1 MMKHRLPATLAAALL
16 LTASLFL
23 ATPVQAQKTAPAPP
37 AAATPDRGTAYYHF
51 GLANI
56 YESLATDSGREDYVT
71 QAVEEYKLA
80 LDADPDST
88 YLQTGLA
95 ELYFQVG
102 RIREAIE
109 AAQEQIK
116 KDPNNL
122 DAHLLLG
129 RIYLR
134 SLGDGN
140 TPQSGEMLQLAIT
153 EYETIVQLQPDSME
167 NHLLLG
173 QLYALNHD
181 STNAEAQ
188 FKAAQAAD
196 PNSEEATLNLA
207 RLYSDHGDLPRA
219 INILA
224 AVPVTDRS
232 AEMETAL
239 GALYDQ
245 THQEKLAIETYR
257 LALDQ
262 DPDNSDT
269 RHALAQALLTDQQ
282 YDAALTEYNL
292 ILAAEPADASA
303 YIRISDIQRH
313 KGQYEDS
320 LATLEK
326 AKTLVHDPLDLNY
339 IHYNEAAADEALD
352 RNDAAVAILTAA
364 IADTNHADGQYTEDE
379 KGNRSA
385 FMENLA
391 DVYRQMDKTDD
402 AIAVYDKMIALGG
415 DYAERGYQDEVDTW
429 REVYEWQKATDAA
442 AAAVK
447 AMPKDSTI
455 ALVYASELADT
466 GKPDD
471 GIALA
476 KAQLG
481 TNGGKDDRTVHLALS
496 QIYLR
501 LKRWKDSAA
510 ELDAAEPLSQKPEDA
525 EYLLYLRGALAER
538 QKHYDE
544 AEADFRK
551 ILATDPDSAMTLNY
565 LGYML
570 ADRGQKL
577 DEAHTMIQKA
587 VDDDPENGA
596 YLDSLGWVYFKLG
609 QYALAE
615 ETMHKAVARLRTD
628 PTVRDHLGSVY
639 EKEGKLSLAVAQ
651 WERSLAASQKS
662 LPADVDPDDV
672 AKVQK
677 KLESAKVKLARESAP
692 AH

>member
-1 MMKHRLPATLAAALL
+1 MMKRSLPATLAAALL
-16 LTASLFL
+16 LAAPLFF
-23 ATPVQAQKTAPAPP
+23 ATPLQAQKP
-37 AAATPDRGTAYYHF
+37 AATAAAAPDRGAAYYHY
-51 GLANI
+51 GLAKI
-56 YESLATDSGREDYVT
+56 YESLAGDTGRPDYVT
-71 QAVEEYKLA
+71 QAIEEYKLA
-80 LDADPDST
+80 LNADPNSA
-88 YLQTGLA
+88 YLETGLA
-95 ELYFQVG
+95 DLYFRVG

-129 RIYLR
+129 RIYVNAY
-134 SLGDGN
+134 GN
-140 TPQSGEMLQLAIT
+140 GSSQQSGEMLQLALT
-153 EYETIVQLQPDSME
+153 EYETIVQLQPGSME

-181 STNAEAQ
+181 SDHAEAQ

-196 PNSEEATLNLA
+196 PNAEEATLNLA
-207 RLYSDHGDLPRA
+207 RLYTDHGDLPRA
-219 INILA
+219 ISVLT

-239 GALYDQ
+239 GSLYDQ
-245 THQEKLAIETYR
+245 THQTKLAIEAYR
-257 LALDQ
+257 LSLDQ
-262 DPDNSDT
+262 EPDNSDT
-269 RHALAQALLTDQQ
+269 HHALAQDLFNDQQ
-282 YDAALTEYNL
+282 YDAALAEYNN
-292 ILAAEPADASA
+292 ILTTEPQDANS

-326 AKTLVHDPLDLNY
+326 AKTLIHDPLDLNY
-339 IHYNEAAADEALD
+339 IHYNEAIADEELG
-352 RNDAAVAILTAA
+352 RNEAAVAILTAA
-364 IADTNHADGQYTEDE
+364 IADTNHSDGQYTDQE

-391 DVYRQMDKTDD
+391 DLYRQMDRAND
-402 AIAVYDKMIALGG
+402 AIAVYEKMIAMGD

-429 REVYEWQKATDAA
+429 REIYNWQKATDTAA
-442 AAAVK
+442 AAAK
-447 AMPKDSTI
+447 AMPKDVTI

-466 GKPDD
+466 GKPDE
-471 GIALA
+471 GIAMA

-481 TNGGKDDRTVHLALS
+481 IDGGKEDRTVHLSLA

-501 LKRWKDSAA
+501 LKRWKDSSAQ
-510 ELDAAEPLSQKPEDA
+510 LDAAEPLSLKPDDK
-525 EYLLYLRGALAER
+525 EYLLYLRGSLAER

-551 ILATDPDSAMTLNY
+551 ILATDPDSSMALNY

-587 VDDDPENGA
+587 VDSDPQNGA

-609 QYALAE
+609 QYALADQI
-615 ETMHKAVARLRTD
+615 MQKAVARMKTD

-651 WERSLAASQKS
+651 WERSLAESQKA
-662 LPADVDPDDV
+662 LPADGDPEDV
-672 AKVQK
+672 SKVQK
-677 KLESAKVKLARESAP
+677 KLESAKVKLAKEQAP

>member
-1 MMKHRLPATLAAALL
+1 MKHHLLAPLAAALL
-16 LTASLFL
+16 LAASL
-23 ATPVQAQKTAPAPP
+23 QAQKTASAP
-37 AAATPDRGTAYYHF
+37 AAAAATTPDRGAAYYHY

-56 YESLATDSGREDYVT
+56 YESLASDSGRQDYVT

-80 LDADPDST
+80 LDADPDSA

-95 ELYFQVG
+95 NLYFQVG

-122 DAHLLLG
+122 DAHVLLG

-153 EYETIVQLQPDSME
+153 EYETIVQLQPDSVE
-167 NHLLLG
+167 DHLLLG

-181 STNAEAQ
+181 STNAEIQ

-196 PNSEEATLNLA
+196 PNAEEATLNLA
-207 RLYSDHGDLPRA
+207 RLYTDHGDMQHA
-219 INILA
+219 ISILTA
-224 AVPVTDRS
+224 IPVTDRS
-232 AEMETAL
+232 AQLESAL

-245 THQEKLAIETYR
+245 THQPKLAIEAYR
-257 LALDQ
+257 LSLDQ
-262 DPDNSDT
+262 ESDNTDT
-269 RHALAQALLTDQQ
+269 RRALAQALLVDQQ
-282 YDAALTEYNL
+282 YDAALAEYNR
-292 ILAAEPADASA
+292 ILVAEPQDPQA
-303 YIRISDIQRH
+303 YIRISDIQRE
-313 KGQYEDS
+313 KGQYEES
-320 LATLEK
+320 LATLQK
-326 AKTLVHDPLDLNY
+326 AKTLIHDPLDLNY
-339 IHYNEAAADEALD
+339 IHYNEAVADEALD
-352 RNDAAVAILTAA
+352 RNDAAIAILTAA
-364 IADTNHADGQYTEDE
+364 IADTDHADGQYTEQE

-391 DVYRQMDKTDD
+391 DVYRQQDKTAE
-402 AIAVYDKMIALGG
+402 AIAVYEQMIALGG
-415 DYAERGYQDEVDTW
+415 DEYAERGYQGEVDAW

-447 AMPKDSTI
+447 ASPKDSTI
-455 ALVYASELADT
+455 ALIYAGELADT

-481 TNGGKDDRTVHLALS
+481 ANDGKDDRMVHLGLS

-501 LKRWKDSAA
+501 LKRWKDASA
-510 ELDAAEPLSQKPEDA
+510 ELDAAEPLSLKPDDK
-525 EYLLYLRGALAER
+525 EYLLYLRGSLAER

-544 AEADFRK
+544 AESDFRK
-551 ILATDPDSAMTLNY
+551 ILATNPDSSMTLNY

-570 ADRGQKL
+570 ADRGEKL

-587 VDDDPENGA
+587 VDDDPQNGA

-615 ETMHKAVARLRTD
+615 ETMHKAVDRLKTD

-651 WERSLAASQKS
+651 WERSLAASQKA
-662 LPADVDPDDV
+662 LPADVDPADV

-677 KLESAKVKLARESAP
+677 KLENAKVKLAKEQPP
-692 AH
+692 AAH